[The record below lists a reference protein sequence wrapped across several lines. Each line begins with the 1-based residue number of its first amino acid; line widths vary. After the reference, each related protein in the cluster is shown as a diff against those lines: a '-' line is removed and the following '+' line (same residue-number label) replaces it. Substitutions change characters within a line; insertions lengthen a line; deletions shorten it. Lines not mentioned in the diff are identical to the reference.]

1 MLFRVA
7 LLQQLMVFLILSYQ
21 ETLLYNIK
29 ENIDKI
35 KSIIKDTHKNSNFEK
50 YPLPNLVAVSKKQ
63 NEEKVIEALEAGQK
77 YFGENRVQ
85 EAQQRWALKIQQYKD
100 LEIRLIGPLQT
111 NKLKQALNIFDVIE
125 TIDREKLADEIAN
138 KFNENVKTKSFY
150 IQINTGSEIQK
161 SGIEPL
167 HSDNFIKYCKEDL
180 RLPVVGLMCI
190 PPLNEEPAMHF
201 ALLKKIADRNNLK
214 ELSMG
219 MSNDYKEAIKFGATS
234 VRVGSA
240 IFGNRE

>member
-1 MLFRVA
+1 
-7 LLQQLMVFLILSYQ
+7 
-21 ETLLYNIK
+21 LYNIK
-29 ENIDKI
+29 ENIDI
-35 KSIIKDTHKNSNFEK
+35 IESIIENTHKNSHFAK
-50 YPLPNLVAVSKKQ
+50 SALPKLVAVSKKQ
-63 NEEKVIEALEAGQK
+63 NEEKVNEALEAGHK

-85 EAQQRWALKIQQYKD
+85 EAQERWALKIQQYKN

-111 NKLKQALNIFDVIE
+111 NKVKQALNLFDVIE
-125 TIDREKLADEIAN
+125 TIDREKLAKKIAIE
-138 KFNENVKTKSFY
+138 FNEGSKTKRFY
-150 IQINTGSEIQK
+150 IQINTGSETQK

-167 HSDNFIKYCKEDL
+167 QSDNFIKFCKEDL

-201 ALLKKIADRNNLK
+201 ALLKKIADRNNLN

-219 MSNDYKEAIKFGATS
+219 MSNDFKEAIKFGATS
-234 VRVGSA
+234 VRVGSS

>member
-1 MLFRVA
+1 M
-7 LLQQLMVFLILSYQ
+7 
-21 ETLLYNIK
+21 YNIK

-167 HSDNFIKYCKEDL
+167 HSDNFIKYCKEEL
-180 RLPVVGLMCI
+180 RLPIVGLMCI

>member
-167 HSDNFIKYCKEDL
+167 HSDNFIKYCKEEL
-180 RLPVVGLMCI
+180 RLPIVGLMCI

>member
-1 MLFRVA
+1 M
-7 LLQQLMVFLILSYQ
+7 
-21 ETLLYNIK
+21 YNIK

-111 NKLKQALNIFDVIE
+111 NKLKQALNLFDVIE

-167 HSDNFIKYCKEDL
+167 HSDNFIKYCKEEL

-219 MSNDYKEAIKFGATS
+219 MSGDYKEAIKFGATS
-234 VRVGSA
+234 VRLGSA

>member
-1 MLFRVA
+1 
-7 LLQQLMVFLILSYQ
+7 MVFLILSYQ

-63 NEEKVIEALEAGQK
+63 NDDKVIEALEAGQK

-85 EAQQRWALKIQQYKD
+85 EAKERWALKLQQYKN

-111 NKLKQALNIFDVIE
+111 NKVKQALNLFDVIE
-125 TIDREKLADEIAN
+125 TIDREKLANEIAN

-150 IQINTGSEIQK
+150 IEINTGSEIQK

-167 HSDNFIKYCKEDL
+167 QSDNFIKYCKEDL

-219 MSNDYKEAIKFGATS
+219 MSGDYKEAIKFGATS

>member
-1 MLFRVA
+1 M
-7 LLQQLMVFLILSYQ
+7 Y
-21 ETLLYNIK
+21 EIK
-29 ENIDKI
+29 ENIKII
-35 KSIIKDTHKNSNFEK
+35 KSTIEETHKNSNFAK
-50 YPLPNLVAVSKKQ
+50 HPLPQLVAVSKKQ

-77 YFGENRVQ
+77 CFGENRVQ
-85 EAQQRWALKIQQYKD
+85 EAQKRWTLKIQQYEN

-111 NKLKQALNIFDVIE
+111 NKVKQALNLFDVIE
-125 TIDREKLADEIAN
+125 TIDRDKLAREIAN
-138 KFNENVKTKSFY
+138 NFNENVKTKSFF
-150 IQINTGSEIQK
+150 IQVNTGSEIQK
-161 SGIEPL
+161 GGIEPL
-167 HSDNFIKYCKEDL
+167 QSDSFIRYCKEDL

-219 MSNDYKEAIKFGATS
+219 MSNDFKEAVKFGATS

>member
-1 MLFRVA
+1 M
-7 LLQQLMVFLILSYQ
+7 
-21 ETLLYNIK
+21 YNIK

-85 EAQQRWALKIQQYKD
+85 EAKERWALKLQQYKN

-111 NKLKQALNIFDVIE
+111 NKVKQALNLFDVIE
-125 TIDREKLADEIAN
+125 TIDREKLANEIAN

-150 IQINTGSEIQK
+150 IEINTGSEIQK

-167 HSDNFIKYCKEDL
+167 QSDNFIKYCKEDL

-201 ALLKKIADRNNLK
+201 ALLKKIADRNNLN

-219 MSNDYKEAIKFGATS
+219 MSNDFKEAIKFGATS